1 MNSAHP
7 ELVEGENDMTNHY
20 GYAGK
25 ILRIDLSS
33 GAITTTPTAAY
44 ADRFL
49 GGRGI
54 GTKIYWD
61 EVLPETKAFD
71 PENRLIFVTGP
82 ATGIPPAGSRTQVYG
97 KSPATVPEGFCYS
110 NFGGSWGAQLKFAGF
125 DGLVIQGES
134 EKPVY
139 IFIQDGIAEI
149 RDASHLWG
157 KGSVEV
163 REALKSEYGRNVRVV
178 ATGPAGE
185 NKVVFANLLADEDA
199 SGSSGFGAVMGAK
212 RLKAIAVTGSQKVV
226 PANSDELRELT
237 KYVRHLLGDE
247 PRIDTSLEL
256 PPDVTQDT
264 CYACVGC
271 RMRNQWEASNGAKGK
286 YMCASALFYQEFA
299 KGYHGGWN
307 EASFLATRLC
317 DQYGL
322 DVWPIMS
329 MMIWMLQGMGAGI
342 LTEENTELPLSKM
355 GSLEFIETM
364 VKKVAMREGFGDILA
379 QGPLAA
385 ADSMGNESRALMEST
400 LSDSIG
406 HIVMFD
412 PRVMST
418 TALLYAMEPRQPIPQ
433 ISEIAGRLV
442 CLWVPWANGEE
453 GAYISSDVMREM
465 ARRFWGGELAMDFST
480 YEGKA
485 LSAKMIQDR
494 IVANECGIFC
504 IYLLPLYHSP
514 STQDF
519 VGDPAI
525 ESRIISAITG
535 PQIDEQGF
543 YQIGERV
550 FNLHRAVMVREGHKG
565 RDSDKLPESFH
576 NQPIEFEFANEG
588 LLVPGKDGEVITRK
602 GEVLDKDKFEK
613 MKDEFYSLRG
623 WDVAT
628 GLQTKVKLKELG
640 LQEIIDDLDTR
651 ELVI

>member
-1 MNSAHP
+1 
-7 ELVEGENDMTNHY
+7 MTNHY
-20 GYAGK
+20 GYADN
-25 ILRIDLSS
+25 ILRVDLSS
-33 GAITTTPTAAY
+33 GAITTTRTANY

-82 ATGIPPAGSRTQVYG
+82 ATGIPPSGSRTQVYG

-125 DGLVIQGES
+125 DGLVVQGES

-139 IFIQDGIAEI
+139 LFIQDGNAEI

-163 REALKSEYGRNVRVV
+163 REALKSELGHQVRII

-212 RLKAIAVTGSQKVV
+212 KLKAIAVTGSRKVV
-226 PANSDELRELT
+226 PANSDKLRELT
-237 KYVRHLLGDE
+237 KYVRHLVGDE

-256 PPDVTQDT
+256 PPDITQDT
-264 CYACVGC
+264 CFACVGC
-271 RMRNQWEASNGAKGK
+271 RMRNQWESKDGTKGK
-286 YMCASALFYQEFA
+286 YMCASALFYQEFSKA
-299 KGYHGGWN
+299 YYGGWN

-317 DQYGL
+317 DQYGV

-342 LTEENTELPLSKM
+342 ITEENTGLPLSKM
-355 GSLEFIETM
+355 GSLEFIETL
-364 VKKVAMREGFGDILA
+364 VQKVALREGFGDVMA
-379 QGPLAA
+379 RGALAA
-385 ADSMGNESRALMEST
+385 ADSMGSDSRALMESV

-412 PRVMST
+412 PRVMPT
-418 TALLYAMEPRQPIPQ
+418 TSLLYAMEPRQPIPQ

-442 CLWVPWANGEE
+442 CLWVPWANGDE
-453 GAYISSDVMREM
+453 GAYISSDVMRSM
-465 ARRFWGGELAMDFST
+465 GKRFWGGELAMDFST
-480 YEGKA
+480 YEGKS
-485 LSAKMIQDR
+485 LSAKMVQDR
-494 IVANECGIFC
+494 IIANECGIFC

-514 STQDF
+514 STENF
-519 VGDPAI
+519 VGDPTI
-525 ESRIISAITG
+525 ESRVISAVTG
-535 PQIDEQGF
+535 QQFNEQSF

-565 RDSDKLPESFH
+565 RESDTVSESCH
-576 NQPIEFEFANEG
+576 TQPIEFEYANEN
-588 LLVPGKDGEVITRK
+588 LLVPGKDGEIISKK
-602 GEVLDKDKFEK
+602 GEVLDKGKFEE
-613 MKDEFYSLRG
+613 MKDEYYALRG

-628 GLQTKVKLKELG
+628 GLQNKAK
-640 LQEIIDDLDTR
+640 LQELELQDIIPDLEAR
-651 ELVI
+651 GLAV